1 MEFSRP
7 EYWSREPFPSPGDLP
22 NIRIEPR
29 SPGASEKV
37 DLLLWPLQDRPA
49 PPSAELGPARGST
62 HRAPRAGDLGQPRPV
77 LGVWAPLSSQAPWRP
92 AAVQVRVTNGSSP
105 QSHCLGP
112 ELMLAGALASR
123 SFFCCFS
130 SKTVVSAILFKVY
143 FNVRNLARIRYPF
156 PKSSPFSLLLPGG
169 VGGFRCQ
176 SWGERHTPSHTR
188 RGGPGSW
195 VRGVLRPD

>member
-7 EYWSREPFPSPGDLP
+7 EYWSRELFPSPGDLP
-22 NIRIEPR
+22 NLGIEPR

-37 DLLLWPLQDRPA
+37 DLLSWPLQDRPA

-62 HRAPRAGDLGQPRPV
+62 HRAPRAGDPGQPRPV
-77 LGVWAPLSSQAPWRP
+77 LRVWAPLSSQAPWRP
-92 AAVQVRVTNGSSP
+92 AAVQVRVTNNRLPRAIVWGLSS
-105 QSHCLGP
+105 CWLGRWLLEASFVVFLPKLWSQPYFSKSILTSEIWP
-112 ELMLAGALASR
+112 ESVILSPNHRHSL
-123 SFFCCFS
+123 CC
-130 SKTVVSAILFKVY
+130 
-143 FNVRNLARIRYPF
+143 YPEG
-156 PKSSPFSLLLPGG
+156 L
-169 VGGFRCQ
+169 GGFRCQ